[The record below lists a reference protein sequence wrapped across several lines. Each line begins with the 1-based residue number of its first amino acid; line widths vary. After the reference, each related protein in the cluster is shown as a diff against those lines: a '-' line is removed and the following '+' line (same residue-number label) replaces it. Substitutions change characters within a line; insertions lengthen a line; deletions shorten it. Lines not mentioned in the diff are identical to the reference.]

1 MLLGNKMGAAGAR
14 VVIEDFLQG
23 EEASFIVMVDGEHVL
38 AMATSQDHKRL
49 LDDDQ
54 GPNTGGMGAYSP
66 APVVTD
72 AVHQK
77 VMERIILPT
86 VRGMQADGHTYTG
99 FLYAGLMIDAHG
111 DPYTIEFNCRFGDP
125 ETQPIMARLASDFTV
140 LLEAGIDGKLD
151 TVSADWD
158 PRVAMGVVLAAAGYP
173 DAPRKGDVIT
183 GIPAATADSV
193 TFHAG
198 TAFNADGQLVTSGG
212 RVLCAVG
219 LGDTVQSARET
230 AYAVADAIQFDGR
243 QLRRDIGARAL
254 NRQPG

>member
-1 MLLGNKMGAAGAR
+1 M
-14 VVIEDFLQG
+14 
-23 EEASFIVMVDGEHVL
+23 
-38 AMATSQDHKRL
+38 
-49 LDDDQ
+49 
-54 GPNTGGMGAYSP
+54 
-66 APVVTD
+66 
-72 AVHQK
+72 
-77 VMERIILPT
+77 
-86 VRGMQADGHTYTG
+86 
-99 FLYAGLMIDAHG
+99 
-111 DPYTIEFNCRFGDP
+111 
-125 ETQPIMARLASDFTV
+125 
-140 LLEAGIDGKLD
+140 
-151 TVSADWD
+151 
-158 PRVAMGVVLAAAGYP
+158 VLAAAGYP